1 MRALVLFTGG
11 NGRGPARPVRVVD
24 HRRLARG
31 DRAVGMLAATV
42 GVVIGSE
49 ASES

>member
-11 NGRGPARPVRVVD
+11 TAVALLGLFELSHIGGW
-24 HRRLARG
+24 LAVT
-31 DRAVGMLAATV
+31 ALGMLAATV